1 MLSLSMILLVPSY
14 QANAANTV
22 ILKYGFLRESISV
35 AELSTFTKTGEMSSS
50 LRNYFNLANQNP
62 ETVRKI
68 LTDKIPVNG
77 VLLSKILNSLPGEFL
92 LDTLSNYITTPSGRA
107 SKESLRGAIVTSALP
122 DNNIQL
128 IEVLE
133 NYPTSEIQ
141 VEGDRLL
148 EMYKSIKEVIE
159 KIPLI

>member
-1 MLSLSMILLVPSY
+1 MLCLSMILLVPFY
-14 QANAANTV
+14 QVNAANTI

-35 AELSTFTKTGEMSSS
+35 KELRVFADTGKMSSS
-50 LRNYFNLANQNP
+50 LRNYFDLANQNP
-62 ETVRKI
+62 TKVRNI
-68 LTDKIPVNG
+68 LNDKIPVNG
-77 VLLSKILNSLPGEFL
+77 IFLSKFLNSLPGEFL
-92 LDTLSNYITTPSGRA
+92 LDKLSNYIKTPSNKA
-107 SKESLRGAIVTSALP
+107 SKESLRGAIVTSALS

-133 NYPTSEIQ
+133 NYPTSEIH

-148 EMYKSIKEVIE
+148 EIYKSIKEVIE